1 VGEADGAALAIGA
14 SREPLVKP
22 LSAWQEPQVIEQM
35 SNFTAE
41 RLAIP
46 DVILVRVRKF
56 ADSRGHFLE
65 TFRKCEYAEMGIDCD
80 FVQDNEAFSAQP
92 GTVRG
97 LHFQVPP
104 HAQAKLVRV
113 LRGSV
118 YDAAVDLRRGSATY
132 GKWCGAQLTADGGEQ
147 IFVPR
152 GFAHGYCT
160 LEPDTVV
167 AYKVDNYYAPQSEAG
182 LSWSDPAI
190 GVDWSF
196 PASRVLV
203 SDKDA
208 KLGSLHSFDTPFE
221 INS

>member
-1 VGEADGAALAIGA
+1 MG
-14 SREPLVKP
+14 
-22 LSAWQEPQVIEQM
+22 
-35 SNFTAE
+35 NFSSE
-41 RLAIP
+41 RLAIS

-65 TFRKCEYAEMGIDCD
+65 TFRTADFADMGIDCE
-80 FVQDNEAFSAQP
+80 FVQDNQAFSAQA

-113 LRGSV
+113 LHGAV
-118 YDAAVDLRRGSATY
+118 YDAAVDLRRGSPTY
-132 GKWCGAQLTADGGEQ
+132 GKWCGARLTADGGEQ
-147 IFVPR
+147 IFVPA

-167 AYKVDNYYAPQSEAG
+167 AYKVDEYYAPHAEAG
-182 LSWSDPAI
+182 LIWNDPAI
-190 GVDWSF
+190 GVDWSI
-196 PASRVLV
+196 PAESGLV

-208 KLGSLHSFDTPFE
+208 KLPSFSSLTTPFE
-221 INS
+221 MKA

>member
-1 VGEADGAALAIGA
+1 MD
-14 SREPLVKP
+14 RELFRLTCEEHV
-22 LSAWQEPQVIEQM
+22 V
-35 SNFTAE
+35 SNFTSQ
-41 RLAIP
+41 RLAIAP
-46 DVILVRVRKF
+46 VILVHVRKF

-65 TFRKCEYAEMGIDCD
+65 TFRQREYAEMGIDCD
-80 FVQDNEAFSAQP
+80 FVQDNEAFSTQP
-92 GTVRG
+92 GTARG

-113 LRGSV
+113 LRGAV
-118 YDAAVDLRRGSATY
+118 YDVAVDLRRGSPTY
-132 GKWCGAQLTADGGEQ
+132 GKWCGARLTAEGGEQ

-167 AYKVDNYYAPQSEAG
+167 AYKVDNYYAPQSEGG
-182 LSWSDPAI
+182 LIWNDPAI
-190 GVDWSF
+190 GIDWSF

-208 KLGSLHSFDTPFE
+208 KLGSLNSFDTPFE
-221 INS
+221 LNS